1 MRRILVI
8 IDYYLPGYKAGGP
21 TRTIANMVE
30 RLGDE
35 FGFHIITSDRDLGES
50 HPYPGIKVGSWE
62 SVGKAH
68 VLYLPSSKMSFLGW
82 YRLLKGL
89 QYDLIYLNSFFS
101 RLSIKT
107 IMLRR
112 MRLLPKKPVVLA
124 PRGEF
129 SPGALSLKS
138 FKKHLYILLAKYLG
152 LYSGV
157 IWQAS
162 SEYEMKDILSVFGI
176 KAMAVKPSVQIA
188 PDLPPLLP
196 QDSELGER
204 PIKQRGSARIVFL
217 SRIARMKNLDFA
229 IKLLTEVNG
238 KVEFDIY
245 GPIEDQMYWGE
256 CQHLIELLPDN
267 ISVSYC
273 GMVPPDRAS
282 YIFSQYHLFL
292 FPTRGENFGHVILE
306 ALNAGC
312 PVLTSDQTP
321 WSQLATRQAGWS
333 LPLSEPERFR
343 IALNKL
349 ISMDQCAFGEMSQRA
364 RSYARDFSGNP
375 DLVRASRDLFLKALG
390 M

>member
-8 IDYYLPGYKAGGP
+8 IDHYLPGYKAGGP
-21 TRTIANMVE
+21 IRTIANMVE

-35 FGFHIITSDRDLGES
+35 FEFHIITSDRDLGEQ
-50 HPYPGIKVGSWE
+50 HPYPGIKSGSWQP
-62 SVGKAH
+62 VGKAH
-68 VLYLPSSKMSFLGW
+68 VLYLPSSEMRFFAW
-82 YRLLKGL
+82 YRLLKDL

-129 SPGALSLKS
+129 SPDALSLKS
-138 FKKHLYILLAKYLG
+138 LKKHLYIFLAKYLG

-162 SEYEMKDILSVFGI
+162 SEYEMEDILSVFGT
-176 KAMAVKPSVQIA
+176 KATKKRASVQIA
-188 PDLPPLLP
+188 PDLPPFPP

-217 SRIARMKNLDFA
+217 SRIARMKNLGFA
-229 IKLLTEVNG
+229 IESLMKVDG

-245 GPIEDQMYWGE
+245 GPIEDGAYWGE

-267 ISVSYC
+267 IRASYC
-273 GMVPPDRAS
+273 GTVPPDRVPE
-282 YIFSQYHLFL
+282 IFSRYHLFL

-321 WSQLATRQAGWS
+321 WSDLTSRKVGWN
-333 LPLSEPERFR
+333 LPLSRPELFR
-343 IALNKL
+343 MALDEL
-349 ISMDQCAFGEMSQRA
+349 ISMDEPAFDEMSRRA
-364 RSYARDFSGNP
+364 RDYGRHFSKNP
-375 DLVRASRDLFLKALG
+375 DLVRASRELFLKAFG

>member
-8 IDYYLPGYKAGGP
+8 IDHYLPGYKAGGP
-21 TRTIANMVE
+21 TRSIASMVE

-35 FGFHIITSDRDLGES
+35 FEFHIITSDRDLGES

-82 YRLLKGL
+82 YRLLKDL

-162 SEYEMKDILSVFGI
+162 SEYEMKDILSAFGI

-229 IKLLTEVNG
+229 IKLLTEVKG

-256 CQHLIELLPDN
+256 CQHLIELLPGN

-273 GMVPPDRAS
+273 GMVLPDRAS
-282 YIFSQYHLFL
+282 CMFSQYHLFL

-306 ALNAGC
+306 ALSAGC

-364 RSYARDFSGNP
+364 RSYARDFSGNR